1 MSSLWTPGG
10 EHPVPPARPT
20 APPASSQHA
29 APPFSQAPLYS
40 RTPLYSQAPVD
51 DDDWEDSL
59 SPEQEAELRA
69 MQEQLISVP
78 AASVIANHVVNIFQL
93 AMLHL
98 FAEPPKFEEASLAID
113 AATAIVDK
121 LNGRLGPDEPTLVDA
136 VHQMRLAFV
145 QVRNSQE

>member
-10 EHPVPPARPT
+10 EHPVPPARST
-20 APPASSQHA
+20 APSASDPRAA
-29 APPFSQAPLYS
+29 APYQAAQNPGQNLG
-40 RTPLYSQAPVD
+40 QNED

-59 SPEQEAELRA
+59 SPEQESELRA

-145 QVRNSQE
+145 QVRNSQD

>member
-10 EHPVPPARPT
+10 EHPVQPPRPT
-20 APPASSQHA
+20 SPSAPDPRSS
-29 APPFSQAPLYS
+29 APQA
-40 RTPLYSQAPVD
+40 QAYGQ
-51 DDDWEDSL
+51 DDDWEEESL

-98 FAEPPKFEEASLAID
+98 FAEPPKFDEASLAID

-145 QVRNSQE
+145 QVRNSHE

>member
-10 EHPVPPARPT
+10 EHHIPPNRPNSP
-20 APPASSQHA
+20 APDAGPGSQR
-29 APPFSQAPLYS
+29 PQAYS
-40 RTPLYSQAPVD
+40 GGGVD
-51 DDDWEDSL
+51 DDDWEEESL

-98 FAEPPKFEEASLAID
+98 FAEPPKFDEASLAID

-121 LNGRLGPDEPTLVDA
+121 LSGRLGPDEPTLVDA

-145 QVRNSQE
+145 QVRNSNE

>member
-10 EHPVPPARPT
+10 EHQVPPARPT
-20 APPASSQHA
+20 TPSTPDPRATARFQASQHQGD
-29 APPFSQAPLYS
+29 PND
-40 RTPLYSQAPVD
+40 D

-59 SPEQEAELRA
+59 SPEQESELRA

-78 AASVIANHVVNIFQL
+78 ASSVIANHVVNIFQL

-121 LNGRLGPDEPTLVDA
+121 LSGRLGPDEPTLVDA

-145 QVRNSQE
+145 QVRNSQD